1 MSEFLS
7 LHDAVAGLVRPGDTV
22 ALEGF
27 THLIPFAAGHEVIRQ
42 GIGEL
47 TLIRMTPDLLYD
59 QMIGCGLAKRLVFSW
74 GGNPGV
80 GSLHRLRDAVERG
93 WPRPIELEEHSHA
106 AMAHAYAAGAANMPA
121 AFFRGYVGSDL
132 AAVNP
137 NIRFI
142 DCPFTGERLAAV
154 PAHRPDVA
162 IVHAQKADRD
172 GNVLLEGIVG
182 VQKEA
187 VLAARRSLVTVE
199 EVVDALPRTS
209 PNAVVLPSWT
219 VTAIAVAPGGA
230 QAVVRARLLRARQR
244 VLRRVGRHLARSRN
258 VPGLDRRARPVAI
271 GRGRV
276 MSWTAVE
283 MMTVSA
289 ARALADDDVCF
300 VGIGL
305 PSAACNLARLTHAPR
320 LRLVYESGTIETRP
334 DVLPLSIG
342 DGELCETALTTVSV
356 PEMFQYWLQGGR
368 ITIGFLGGAQVD
380 RFGNLNSTVIG
391 DYARPTVR
399 LPGGGGAPE
408 IAACCRRTFIVMRHS
423 RRAFV
428 DRLAFVTTLGHG
440 PTGQERRALGLTTEG
455 PVLLVSDLCIMRPH
469 PETKELQVTSLHPG
483 VTREQ
488 VVEQTGWPVAFAG
501 TVVETPAPTA
511 RELEVLRDLQARTA
525 AAHGVA
531 PAE

>member
-1 MSEFLS
+1 MSYS
-7 LHDAVAGLVRPGDTV
+7 
-22 ALEGF
+22 
-27 THLIPFAAGHEVIRQ
+27 
-42 GIGEL
+42 
-47 TLIRMTPDLLYD
+47 
-59 QMIGCGLAKRLVFSW
+59 
-74 GGNPGV
+74 
-80 GSLHRLRDAVERG
+80 
-93 WPRPIELEEHSHA
+93 
-106 AMAHAYAAGAANMPA
+106 
-121 AFFRGYVGSDL
+121 
-132 AAVNP
+132 
-137 NIRFI
+137 
-142 DCPFTGERLAAV
+142 
-154 PAHRPDVA
+154 
-162 IVHAQKADRD
+162 
-172 GNVLLEGIVG
+172 
-182 VQKEA
+182 
-187 VLAARRSLVTVE
+187 
-199 EVVDALPRTS
+199 
-209 PNAVVLPSWT
+209 
-219 VTAIAVAPGGA
+219 
-230 QAVVRARLLRARQR
+230 
-244 VLRRVGRHLARSRN
+244 
-258 VPGLDRRARPVAI
+258 
-271 GRGRV
+271 
-276 MSWTAVE
+276 AVE

-391 DYARPTVR
+391 DYARPAVR

-428 DRLAFVTTLGHG
+428 DKLAFVTTLGHG

-483 VTREQ
+483 VPREQ
-488 VVEQTGWPVAFAG
+488 VIEQTGWPVAFAG